1 MILLIIFSIIAIY
14 RLSVLFF
21 RKVAKDNKLNGVLMM
36 ILGLFP
42 IINFLIALLLFV
54 FNEETSFYQH
64 HNWLYHFN
72 NTSEVHISDF
82 AGFIQF
88 TINIPLGTE
97 KK

>member
-14 RLSVLFF
+14 ILSVLFF

-54 FNEETSFYQH
+54 FNEETSK
-64 HNWLYHFN
+64 
-72 NTSEVHISDF
+72 
-82 AGFIQF
+82 QF
-88 TINIPLGTE
+88 FE
-97 KK
+97 